1 MHRNKKHKTITLL
14 ISISILLC
22 IDVVMFVMYE
32 NKNKPTE
39 DNNDLVIAQNK
50 DSEETK
56 NYELKDLGIIECEK
70 IELNAPVKETVEL
83 DVLST
88 AVGHFEETALYNGNI
103 CLAGHNS
110 GTNKNGDDI
119 GFFRRLNEL
128 EIGDEVIYHHTFGDY
143 IYKVA
148 DIKEIS
154 ETDFSVLEPTQA
166 DKLTL
171 ITCVK
176 GQKKLRYCVVCDRI

>member
-1 MHRNKKHKTITLL
+1 MHKNKKHKTITLL
-14 ISISILLC
+14 IAISILLC
-22 IDVVMFVMYE
+22 IDVVMFIMYE

-39 DNNDLVIAQNK
+39 DNNDLVIAQND

-56 NYELKDLGIIECEK
+56 KYELKDLGIIECEK

-119 GFFRRLNEL
+119 GFL
-128 EIGDEVIYHHTFGDY
+128 ED
-143 IYKVA
+143 
-148 DIKEIS
+148 
-154 ETDFSVLEPTQA
+154 
-166 DKLTL
+166 
-171 ITCVK
+171 
-176 GQKKLRYCVVCDRI
+176 